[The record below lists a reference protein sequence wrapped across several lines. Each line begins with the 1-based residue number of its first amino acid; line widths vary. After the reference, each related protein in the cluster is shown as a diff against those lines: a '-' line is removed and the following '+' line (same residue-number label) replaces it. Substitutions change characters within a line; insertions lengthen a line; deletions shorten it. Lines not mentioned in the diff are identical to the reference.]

1 MEGRKSE
8 MSDAEKMIAEH
19 SALIKRM
26 LAQGGSI
33 KITHKIDQPG
43 VKSIHTSTTGEG
55 PSLQAKTTVVMETEG
70 APAPTVTHKI
80 ADNKVEV
87 SLASPSTSTIS
98 SYSPKMYGAS
108 STKPQ
113 GPEYTIRL
121 LLDHIQSESKDV
133 PKLKDFSHF
142 TLGCTQN
149 DEAGKVQTAF
159 EQLAEIFK
167 TPLTFKAE
175 SVVNLGSDAQPL
187 WGVSLSLKPN
197 SELNDKRLQELLSN
211 QFDSIM
217 CPDRDRNT
225 YVWKTTSAN
234 SSQRCA
240 HITIGSEQ
248 GDLDTAR
255 KLLQL
260 NCEFIFAQM
269 DYKKVGR
276 FNPHITKKLEQPSNA
291 MTMSSR

>member
-1 MEGRKSE
+1 MEGRKPE
-8 MSDAEKMIAEH
+8 MSDAEKKIAEH

-26 LAQGGSI
+26 LAQGVSV
-33 KITHKIDQPG
+33 KITHNIRDQPG

-55 PSLQAKTTVVMETEG
+55 PSLQAKTTVVMENG
-70 APAPTVTHKI
+70 APAPTVTHTI
-80 ADNKVEV
+80 ADNEVKV
-87 SLASPSTSTIS
+87 SLTLPSTSTTS

-108 STKPQ
+108 STKPR

-121 LLDHIQSESKDV
+121 LLDHVQAESKDV
-133 PKLKDFSHF
+133 PKLKDFSHL

-149 DEAGKVQTAF
+149 DEAEKVQTSF
-159 EQLAEIFK
+159 DQLAEIFK
-167 TPLTFKAE
+167 APLTFKSE
-175 SVVNLGSDAQPL
+175 SVVNLGNDAEPL

-217 CPDRDRNT
+217 CPERDRNT

-248 GDLDTAR
+248 GDLETAR

-276 FNPHITKKLEQPSNA
+276 FIPHITKKLEQPSNV

>member
-1 MEGRKSE
+1 MESRKPESE
-8 MSDAEKMIAEH
+8 MSEAEKMIAEH

-26 LAQGGSI
+26 LAQGGGI
-33 KITHKIDQPG
+33 KITQKIDQPG

-55 PSLQAKTTVVMETEG
+55 PSLQAKATVVMEKEG
-70 APAPTVTHKI
+70 APAPTVTNTI

-87 SLASPSTSTIS
+87 SLTQPNTSTTS

-121 LLDHIQSESKDV
+121 LLDHIQPESKDV
-133 PKLKDFSHF
+133 PKLKDFSHL

-167 TPLTFKAE
+167 APLTFKSE
-175 SVVNLGSDAQPL
+175 SVVNLGNDAQPL

-225 YVWKTTSAN
+225 YLWKTTSA
-234 SSQRCA
+234 
-240 HITIGSEQ
+240 
-248 GDLDTAR
+248 
-255 KLLQL
+255 
-260 NCEFIFAQM
+260 
-269 DYKKVGR
+269 
-276 FNPHITKKLEQPSNA
+276 
-291 MTMSSR
+291 